1 MSFVRQRMAMSLLAG
16 PAMAHRPRAR
26 RLALALALV
35 LACSASAASSSDKLV
50 ADLERRLARSG
61 VEAVNAHLVAHWSSA
76 MVPLHRQTAAC
87 QRPAV
92 SLTVRLSRGHHARA
106 AGAHGD
112 ALRAAAGHCAGYVL
126 ALLTPVEVPRLC
138 TSVSSWGPAT
148 AARELRRRIADI
160 DADAQLRASPR
171 GQACRA
177 AYHHELHNTRVA
189 VRRAAAPA
197 RPASS

>member
-1 MSFVRQRMAMSLLAG
+1 MA
-16 PAMAHRPRAR
+16 
-26 RLALALALV
+26 
-35 LACSASAASSSDKLV
+35 AADLV
-50 ADLERRLARSG
+50 AATAVRACARALGLARHGVCAICACLAAVCATHAHAADTLVAELEQRLARSN
-61 VEAVNAHLVAHWSSA
+61 VDAVNAHLVSHWSSA
-76 MVPLHRQTAAC
+76 MQPLHRQVAEC
-87 QRPAV
+87 QHPAV
-92 SLTVRLSRGHHARA
+92 SLTARLSRGRHAQA

-112 ALRAAAGHCAGYVL
+112 ALRMAAGRCAGYVL
-126 ALLTPVEVPRLC
+126 ALLSPVEVPRLC

-160 DADAQLRASPR
+160 DADAQLRASAR

-189 VRRAAAPA
+189 VRRSAPQAA

>member
-1 MSFVRQRMAMSLLAG
+1 MAAAAVSAMRPKVMAQWRRTVRFALGFVW
-16 PAMAHRPRAR
+16 
-26 RLALALALV
+26 V
-35 LACSASAASSSDKLV
+35 CTASAAAPSDPLV
-50 ADLERRLARSG
+50 ADLEQRLARSN
-61 VEAVNAHLVAHWSSA
+61 VDAVNAHLVAHWSSA
-76 MVPLHRQTAAC
+76 MLPLHQQTAAC

-92 SLTVRLSRGHHARA
+92 SLTVRLSRGRHAGA

-112 ALRAAAGHCAGYVL
+112 ALRTAAGRCVGTVL

-138 TSVSSWGPAT
+138 TSVSTWGPAT

-160 DADAQLRASPR
+160 DADAQLRASSR

-177 AYHHELHNTRVA
+177 AYDHELHNTRV
-189 VRRAAAPA
+189 VVKRAAPPA